1 MTTVLSS
8 SASSTFG
15 IRNYGELKEAV
26 VSWLNRTTLTETCPI
41 FVRLAETQIR
51 RDVRT
56 RVQET
61 LYTGTSTTDTIA
73 VPELFLDARRVIIGG
88 KIKTYITPEEF
99 QEYTQDTRTGDHY
112 TIIGESFYV
121 IGGALN
127 QTYSILYWKGLVSFV
142 NDPDTNWVLLNA
154 PEVYLWWACREGAE
168 FLKDFE
174 AADRF
179 GQKYQAALAALNAT
193 EKNMRFSGSIM
204 KVRLRGFTP

>member
-8 SASSTFG
+8 SSTSTFG
-15 IRNYGELKEAV
+15 IRNYGELKDAIA
-26 VSWLNRTTLTETCPI
+26 SWLNRTTLTDQLPI

-61 LYTGTSTTDTIA
+61 LVTGTSTTDTIP
-73 VPELFLDARRVIIGG
+73 VPDLFLDARRVIVGD

-112 TIIGESFYV
+112 TIVGEAIYV
-121 IGGALN
+121 VGGALS
-127 QTYSILYWKGLVSFV
+127 QSYSILYWKGLVSFV

-154 PEVYLWWACREGAE
+154 PEVYLWAGCREGAE
-168 FLKDFE
+168 FLKDYP

-179 GQKYQAALAALNAT
+179 NAKYQEALANLNGS